1 MATTIRLDRKET
13 DNTGDMIELNGALA
27 RCVLNALA
35 DEFSR
40 RIVSSTVGEGKTVQE
55 ISLEQAV
62 PLSTCY
68 RRTSELARNGL
79 LMVERIVVT
88 GEGKRFAV
96 YRSSFRGV
104 QMASNLELLTASA
117 ELNPDVAEKFHRMWL
132 NSGYSNQGTRP
143 LFMVALARAPR
154 PILPPILRLA
164 ANLS

>member
-1 MATTIRLDRKET
+1 MATTTRLERKET
-13 DNTGDMIELNGALA
+13 DKTGDMIELNGALA

-40 RIVSSTVGEGKTVQE
+40 RIVSSTVVEGNTVQA

-104 QMASNLELLTASA
+104 QMASNLDLLSASA

-132 NSGYSNQGTRP
+132 NSGY
-143 LFMVALARAPR
+143 
-154 PILPPILRLA
+154 PIKEDDHSSWSP
-164 ANLS
+164 

>member
-1 MATTIRLDRKET
+1 MATTIRFDRKET

-27 RCVLNALA
+27 RCVLNALS

-132 NSGYSNQGTRP
+132 NSGY
-143 LFMVALARAPR
+143 
-154 PILPPILRLA
+154 PIKEHDHSSWSP
-164 ANLS
+164 

>member
-1 MATTIRLDRKET
+1 MATTTRLEQQGNT
-13 DNTGDMIELNGALA
+13 TTTGDMIVLNGALA
-27 RCVLNALA
+27 RSILTALA

-40 RIVSSTVGEGKTVQE
+40 TNRLLHCDEGKTVQE

-96 YRSSFRGV
+96 YRSSFKCV
-104 QMASNLELLTASA
+104 QISSNLEVMPPPTPTKPRRRGEVPPHVDERELLGQRRRCD
-117 ELNPDVAEKFHRMWL
+117 PPV
-132 NSGYSNQGTRP
+132 G
-143 LFMVALARAPR
+143 LFQAR
-154 PILPPILRLA
+154 
-164 ANLS
+164 LSEIQ